1 MQNFIFD
8 CKTRLIF
15 GKGTEKTVGENMKRL
30 GNKVLFHHYGEG
42 YIKECG
48 LYDVIMDSLKEA
60 GLEVIELTGVKPN
73 PEVGLVRK
81 GVEICKKEGIDCI
94 LAVGGGSVMDSAKAI
109 GLGALYD
116 GDVWDFFE
124 HKTPITQMLPL
135 GVISTIPATGS
146 EASDT
151 SVMTNDDGQI
161 KRHIADIILRPS
173 FAILNPELTY
183 TLPPYQTAVGG
194 VDIFSH
200 VVERYFTQEP
210 DVDYTDRLCEAT
222 MKTVIENLPKVMENG
237 KNYAARAEIMLAAP
251 WAQNGLLGTGRIE
264 DWGSHMM
271 GHEISGIYN
280 TAHGAT
286 LSIIIPQWMTY
297 VYKENVVR
305 FAQYAVRVWDAD
317 PALVNEKLALYGI
330 EKTKEFFRS
339 VHVPVTLKE
348 AGIDGSRLEEMAEK
362 CCMNGPVGS
371 FKQLYKEDVL
381 AIYRA
386 CLE

>member
-1 MQNFIFD
+1 MQNFVFD
-8 CKTRLIF
+8 CKTKIIF
-15 GKGTEKTVGENMKRL
+15 GKGTEKTVGENMKAL
-30 GNKVLFHHYGEG
+30 GSKVLFHHYGEG

-48 LYDVIMDSLKEA
+48 LYDVIMDSLKTA
-60 GLEVIELTGVKPN
+60 GLEVVELTGVKPN
-73 PEVGLVRK
+73 PEVGLVRT
-81 GVEICKKEGIDCI
+81 GVEICKKEKIDCI

-109 GLGALYD
+109 GLGALYE

-124 HKTPITQMLPL
+124 HRAPMTRMLPI

-146 EASDT
+146 EMSDT
-151 SVMTNDDGQI
+151 SVMTNDEGHL
-161 KRHIADIILRPS
+161 KRHIADTVLRPA

-210 DVDYTDRLCEAT
+210 EVDYTDRLCEAT
-222 MKTVIENLPKVMENG
+222 MRTVIKNLPLVMEDG

-251 WAQNGLLGTGRIE
+251 WAQNGLLGMGRIE

-286 LSIIIPQWMTY
+286 LSIIMPQWMKY
-297 VYKENVVR
+297 VYKDNVDR

-317 PALVNEKLALYGI
+317 AGWDKEKQALYGI
-330 EKTKEFFRS
+330 EKTREFFRS
-339 VHVPVTLKE
+339 VCVPVTLKE
-348 AGIDGSRLEEMAEK
+348 AGIDESRLEEMAEK
-362 CCMNGPVGS
+362 CCLNGPVGG
-371 FKQLYKEDVL
+371 FRPLYKEDVL
-381 AIYRA
+381 AIYQSA
-386 CLE
+386 LQ